1 MRNII
6 FIVQLSI
13 NSVRLIY
20 SAKVIGLL
28 IHFCMIVLLHEWFVH
43 KAFPLFY
50 LVRNIDLT
58 MYLVELS
65 DVTNTAAILG
75 GSMDDRW

>member
-1 MRNII
+1 
-6 FIVQLSI
+6 
-13 NSVRLIY
+13 
-20 SAKVIGLL
+20 
-28 IHFCMIVLLHEWFVH
+28 MIVLLHEWFVH